1 MKNEKGYHYINEK
14 DVEEFMAKFQIYYM
28 ETSAKKEQGLQEVIH
43 LIEILLFKQTEDY
56 EQCYIKSSSSKNKIE
71 NDTKLE
77 KKTKKKDKYG
87 CC

>member
-1 MKNEKGYHYINEK
+1 MKNKKGYHYVNEK

-28 ETSAKKEQGLQEVIH
+28 ETSAFTDQGLQNVIN

-56 EQCYIKSSSSKNKIE
+56 KQYYIKSSSSKNKIE

-77 KKTKKKDKYG
+77 KKKKKKDKYG